1 MPFEPEKPACFSQ
14 NKDLYLRKKM
24 TDYLIPQISGLA
36 IHLVGNKNNDEGIHL
51 SQQSTVPDSSLA
63 ETLLSYFTAS
73 FRSDGYYN
81 LHHDSDI
88 SLNEVY
94 VYAGRIFDDPDSL
107 FEQSVNLAKHLYN
120 CCMHPK
126 IKGGEFYTVYFPG
139 CTFEGGTVDAVG
151 LFKSES
157 KDTFLKVRP
166 EGKAYSIESHTGINV
181 NKLDKGCI
189 IFNKEK
195 EKGYVVAVVDNSGK
209 GGEAAYWIDDFL
221 QLFQRN
227 DDYHNTSNVLSLC
240 KAYITKQ
247 LPQDFEVTKADQA
260 DFLNKS
266 IKFFKEKDSFSM
278 GEFAEEVMEQPEL
291 IEKFHRFKS
300 DYEQQTDQVISES
313 FEING
318 TAVKKQSRIFKSVLK
333 LDRNFHIYIHGDR
346 DLISQGVEADGR
358 KFYKIYF
365 REES

>member
-1 MPFEPEKPACFSQ
+1 M
-14 NKDLYLRKKM
+14 NN
-24 TDYLIPQISGLA
+24 YLISQISGLA
-36 IHLVGNKNNDEGIHL
+36 VHNVGNKNNDEGVHL
-51 SQQSTVPDSSLA
+51 SQKNTVPDNSLA
-63 ETLLSYFTAS
+63 EILVSYFTSS
-73 FRSDGYYN
+73 FKSDEYYN
-81 LHHDSDI
+81 LHHDSDL

-94 VYAGRIFDDPDSL
+94 VYAGRIFDDPASL
-107 FEQSVNLAKHLYN
+107 FEQSVSLAKHLYN
-120 CCMHPK
+120 CSTHPRT
-126 IKGGEFYTVYFPG
+126 KGGEFYTVYFPE
-139 CTFEGGTVDAVG
+139 CTFEGDTLSAIG

-157 KDTFLKVRP
+157 KDTFLKVKP
-166 EGKAYSIESHTGINV
+166 SADAYSIESHNGINV

-189 IFNKEK
+189 IFNKDR
-195 EKGYVVAVVDNSGK
+195 EKGFVASVVDNAGK
-209 GGEAAYWIDDFL
+209 GAEAAYWMDNFL
-221 QLFQRN
+221 QVYQRN

-240 KAYITKQ
+240 KAFITRQ
-247 LPQDFEVTKADQA
+247 LPQDYEVTKADQA

-300 DYEQQTDQVISES
+300 DYEEQTDQLISDG
-313 FEING
+313 FAIND